1 MMHVDEY
8 KKIQK
13 INRAGINQAD
23 IQPGSEFNITWYI

>member
-13 INRAGINQAD
+13 INRAGIRQED
-23 IQPGSEFNITWYI
+23 IQPGSECDNRT